1 MWRGFKTSTGP
12 LDFGLDDSTGIS
24 CGVMDYERGVVSSAF
39 HVLVRFRWFAL
50 QLKALGIDAEL
61 MAPVHAVLK
70 TEGKILPD
78 HSFNG
83 GLRGSC
89 KVEPQKMFSSQDL
102 RIVIL
107 PGLLLPVEGPRWG
120 AEILA
125 KFEIGSPVSWRL
137 NRDQARLLVTLPKD
151 LGGWTYQVMLEGG
164 YTFTPHFDR

>member
-1 MWRGFKTSTGP
+1 MWRGYKISTGP

-24 CGVMDYERGVVSSAF
+24 CGVMNYELGVVLSEF
-39 HVLVRFRWFAL
+39 HVLVRFRRFAL

-89 KVEPQKMFSSQDL
+89 KVESHKMFSDL
-102 RIVIL
+102 RVEIL
-107 PGLLLPVEGPRWG
+107 PGL
-120 AEILA
+120 
-125 KFEIGSPVSWRL
+125 
-137 NRDQARLLVTLPKD
+137 
-151 LGGWTYQVMLEGG
+151 
-164 YTFTPHFDR
+164 